1 LGMQVKMGGKL
12 HLLGTGCQRGLEPR
26 LWLGVCAWWVVTRE
40 SASTTSVL
48 SSKTMEF
55 SSPARNPLCI
65 WINWHPDWASR
76 PIKKGLLEKF
86 LLNLKMK
93 CLCICL
99 SRCFNRSIPNFPVCV
114 YVCACVCVRVC
125 SNVFVCVF
133 VYVCVCVCVC
143 VYVRARWKL
152 HMKTTSE
159 PGVEHQHSSSFRK
172 TGRYFHDWYH
182 FMPGR
187 AVASAS
193 WSDQAKRGGPQKNAS
208 LQLIL
213 TSFSQPTI
221 IALKTN
227 WTLILDPWSCHR
239 DTRSRARKQWFSWC
253 FGDLSKHRE
262 PVTHTHRRLSNKRER
277 ELYLWA
283 SIWPHK
289 RPSSGTCWNLIT
301 SRNMLFE
308 ISTYEP
314 QFCPMNDNLVALVGI
329 WLHWGI
335 CHLKALLMSFN
346 LALYMTI

>member
-1 LGMQVKMGGKL
+1 MCIFK
-12 HLLGTGCQRGLEPR
+12 E
-26 LWLGVCAWWVVTRE
+26 RE
-40 SASTTSVL
+40 R
-48 SSKTMEF
+48 E
-55 SSPARNPLCI
+55 R
-65 WINWHPDWASR
+65 DWSD
-76 PIKKGLLEKF
+76 I
-86 LLNLKMK
+86 
-93 CLCICL
+93 
-99 SRCFNRSIPNFPVCV
+99 SIT
-114 YVCACVCVRVC
+114 
-125 SNVFVCVF
+125 
-133 VYVCVCVCVC
+133 
-143 VYVRARWKL
+143 RWKL

-283 SIWPHK
+283 SICPHK

>member
-1 LGMQVKMGGKL
+1 MNN
-12 HLLGTGCQRGLEPR
+12 T
-26 LWLGVCAWWVVTRE
+26 A
-40 SASTTSVL
+40 
-48 SSKTMEF
+48 
-55 SSPARNPLCI
+55 
-65 WINWHPDWASR
+65 
-76 PIKKGLLEKF
+76 
-86 LLNLKMK
+86 
-93 CLCICL
+93 
-99 SRCFNRSIPNFPVCV
+99 CV
-114 YVCACVCVRVC
+114 YMCEREKEGESQSLWCIYIYICR
-125 SNVFVCVF
+125 
-133 VYVCVCVCVC
+133 C
-143 VYVRARWKL
+143 VYLKKKRERERDWSDISITRWKL

-193 WSDQAKRGGPQKNAS
+193 WSDQAKRGGLWPSPYARSRAPVVVRSGAPQRSRCRSLRCSRCRSLRRSQALPSSFAPIWEGQNADFFSIFTTEEEKKSLTQKRTVDQITQIEQKKVS